1 MFAEYEKWLAAFGV
15 SSVTE
20 LHYGISARWDS
31 CDGSLRPVPF
41 AIEARSR
48 RGELISYV
56 RDGVDVSEVK
66 SVNVQRG
73 VFIVCDAGGA
83 AARVSR
89 HIVMSLALRHPLST
103 VRFLYMTRY
112 GSGFDNTQ
120 QLPHVINFEEKFS
133 LEEKTRFLHLTAL
146 RRKIALAGSDSQSI
160 EDHNVKH
167 PNDRIP
173 YIVVI
178 ADDAGRSDSS
188 IDVDLLSMLKC
199 ANVGFHF
206 ITASHKGN
214 MHAWKELGDG
224 DKIYISERSPF
235 QTGYEPD
242 GTYLERG
249 DALMVTSDNSPQ
261 RIKLFPRS
269 SVAYEQLLES
279 VIAAARARQELSVSS
294 VS

>member
-20 LHYGISARWDS
+20 LHYGISTRWDA

-66 SVNVQRG
+66 SVNAQQG
-73 VFIVCDAGGA
+73 VFVVCDAGGA

-89 HIVMSLALRHPLST
+89 HVVMSLALRHPPST

-112 GSGFDNTQ
+112 GSGFDNIQ
-120 QLPHVINFEEKFS
+120 RIPHVIDFEEKLS
-133 LEEKTRFLHLTAL
+133 LEEKARFLHLMAL
-146 RRKIALAGSDSQSI
+146 RRKITLAESDSRSI
-160 EDHNVKH
+160 EEHNVKH
-167 PNDRIP
+167 PNDCIP

-178 ADDAGRSDSS
+178 SDDAGRSDSS
-188 IDVDLLSMLKC
+188 IDVDLLCMLKC

-206 ITASHKGN
+206 ITVAHKGN

-224 DKIYISERSPF
+224 DKIYISERNPF

>member
-20 LHYGISARWDS
+20 LHEGISSRWDA
-31 CDGSLRPVPF
+31 CDGLLRPVPF
-41 AIEARSR
+41 AVGARSKL
-48 RGELISYV
+48 GELTRYV
-56 RDGVDVSEVK
+56 RDDVDVSSVK
-66 SVNVQRG
+66 FINSQHG

-89 HIVMSLALRHPLST
+89 HIVTSIALRHPPST
-103 VRFLYMTRY
+103 VRFIYIAHY
-112 GSGFDNTQ
+112 GGGFDNAQ
-120 QLPHVINFEEKFS
+120 RLPHVIDFGEKLS
-133 LEEKTRFLHLTAL
+133 VGEKERFLHLTAL
-146 RRKIALAGSDSQSI
+146 RRKITLAESDSRSV
-160 EDHNVKH
+160 EEHNAKR
-167 PNDRIP
+167 PNNRIP

-188 IDVDLLSMLKC
+188 IDVDLLCVLKC

-206 ITASHKGN
+206 ITVAHKGN

-242 GTYLERG
+242 GT
-249 DALMVTSDNSPQ
+249 
-261 RIKLFPRS
+261 
-269 SVAYEQLLES
+269 
-279 VIAAARARQELSVSS
+279 
-294 VS
+294 

>member
-66 SVNVQRG
+66 SVNAQHG

-89 HIVMSLALRHPLST
+89 HIVMSLALKHPPST

-120 QLPHVINFEEKFS
+120 QLPHVIEGELS

-173 YIVVI
+173 YIVVV

-249 DALMVTSDNSPQ
+249 ESLMVTSDNSPQ

-269 SVAYEQLLES
+269 NIAYEQMAES
-279 VIAAARARQELSVSS
+279 VSRTARARQELSPSASS
-294 VS
+294 